1 MIDTKRFQK
10 DFRAIAQFGALD
22 NGGVTRLALSK
33 ADHEARNYLIKQ
45 MQQADLDVH
54 IDPYGNI
61 RGRRNGSD
69 SQLPAVMVG
78 SHLDTVPQGGHYD
91 GIIGVLAAL
100 ELVRHLNDEH
110 ITTKHPIE
118 IIDFCCEE
126 SSRFGVATLGS
137 KGLTGQL
144 NCARMKELCDRD
156 GISFYQALLQSGC
169 SPDVENGGYLTPG
182 DLKAFF
188 ELHIEQG
195 PVLEHHQEH
204 LGIVEAIAAPS
215 RFRLTINGRSDHSG
229 TTPMTM
235 RQDALVAAAQLVLG
249 TENIARQS
257 SEQSV
262 ATIGEIHTQPNV
274 MNVIPG
280 SVTLGVDIRDIDGDR
295 KQQMVAAFQ
304 NLVDTVESQSGCRIH
319 TERLCDDAPVQLDGM
334 LQQQLIDLAQAHQ
347 WRWRKMPSGAG
358 HDAMHMARLAP
369 TALIF
374 IPSHNGISHNV
385 AESSSLEDIMRGVT
399 LLSEAVQQSAQE

>member
-1 MIDTKRFQK
+1 MIDSKRFQN
-10 DFRAIAQFGALD
+10 DFCAIAQFGALE

-45 MQQADLDVH
+45 MQNADLDVH

-61 RGRRNGSD
+61 RGRRAGSD
-69 SQLPAVMVG
+69 NQLPAVMVG

-100 ELVRHLNDEH
+100 ELVRHLNDEQ
-110 ITTKHPIE
+110 ITTQYPIE
-118 IIDFCCEE
+118 IINFCCEE

-144 NCARMKELCDRD
+144 GCAQMRQLRDRD
-156 GISFYQALLQSGC
+156 GISFYQALQQSGC
-169 SPDVENGGYLTPG
+169 SPDAENRSHLSQGEI
-182 DLKAFF
+182 KAFF

-215 RFRLTINGRSDHSG
+215 RFRVTIHGRSDHSG

-235 RQDALVAAAQLVLG
+235 RQDALVAAAQLILG
-249 TENIARQS
+249 TEQIAQQS

-274 MNVIPG
+274 MNVVPG
-280 SVTLGVDIRDIDGDR
+280 SVSLGVDIRDIDGNR
-295 KQQMVAAFQ
+295 KQRMVAAFQ
-304 NLVDTVESQSGCRIH
+304 KLVHKVETQSGCRIL
-319 TERLCDDAPVQLDGM
+319 TEMLCDDVPVQLDET
-334 LQQQLIDLAQAHQ
+334 LQQQLIELAQAHQ
-347 WRWRKMPSGAG
+347 WRYRKMPSGAG
-358 HDAMHMARLAP
+358 HDAMLMARLAP
-369 TALIF
+369 AALIF
-374 IPSHNGISHNV
+374 IPSHDGISHNI

-399 LLSEAVQQSAQE
+399 LLSEAVQQSAQG